1 MTAILHHAVK
11 PAWELW
17 NDDDQRLMLH
27 IEVPR
32 AQGFGPTVSL
42 VCGVTAEVYFCPWV
56 AARGV
61 LGLAGAG
68 A

>member
-42 VCGVTAEVYFCPWV
+42 VCGGD
-56 AARGV
+56 R
-61 LGLAGAG
+61 
-68 A
+68 